1 MIISRLLKQHF
12 TSILITLLLTMQISA
27 CGSGNNPT
35 AATADIISDPGT
47 DPATGKDTGT
57 ATDTGTDKNST
68 TADIYLSWAAP
79 VEREDNAPI
88 SLSEIAGFKVYFGT
102 VQGQYTNNIVIN
114 DGSAVGHTLTSLPV
128 GDTYYFVLTT
138 LDTEGR
144 ESQFSP
150 EVVITT

>member
-1 MIISRLLKQHF
+1 
-12 TSILITLLLTMQISA
+12 MQISA
-27 CGSGNNPT
+27 CGNGNSPT
-35 AATADIISDPGT
+35 AATIDIISDPIT
-47 DPATGKDTGT
+47 DPATGSNTATTTDTST
-57 ATDTGTDKNST
+57 ATDTVTDKNST
-68 TADIYLSWAAP
+68 TADINLSWAAP

-150 EVVITT
+150 EVVIST

>member
-1 MIISRLLKQHF
+1 
-12 TSILITLLLTMQISA
+12 MQISA
-27 CGSGNNPT
+27 CGNGNSPT
-35 AATADIISDPGT
+35 AATTDIISDPST
-47 DPATGKDTGT
+47 DPATGSDTATTTDTSTGTDTVT
-57 ATDTGTDKNST
+57 ATDTVTDNNST
-68 TADIYLSWAAP
+68 TADINLSWAAP

>member
-1 MIISRLLKQHF
+1 MIISRFLKQRF
-12 TSILITLLLTMQISA
+12 TSILISLLITLQISA
-27 CGSGNNPT
+27 CSTGNNP
-35 AATADIISDPGT
+35 AATTADINSDLST
-47 DPATGKDTGT
+47 DL

-68 TADIYLSWAAP
+68 KVDINLSWAAP
-79 VEREDNAPI
+79 AEREDNAPI

-128 GDTYYFVLTT
+128 DETYYLVVTT

-150 EVVITT
+150 EVVIIT

>member
-1 MIISRLLKQHF
+1 
-12 TSILITLLLTMQISA
+12 MQISA
-27 CGSGNNPT
+27 CGNGNNPT
-35 AATADIISDPGT
+35 AATADIISDPST
-47 DPATGKDTGT
+47 DPATG
-57 ATDTGTDKNST
+57 TDTSTNKNST
-68 TADIYLSWAAP
+68 AADINLSWAAP
-79 VEREDNAPI
+79 AEREDNAPI

-102 VQGQYTNNIVIN
+102 VQGQYTNNILIN
-114 DGSAVGHTLTSLPV
+114 DGSAVGHTLTNLPV